1 MEEAEGVGR
10 DLFLV
15 LVEEVWEAVVALVLF
30 LESFLEQL
38 HLLGHIP
45 LDVLFFF
52 LQIEIKFK
60 ICCQNYIFP
69 FFPPR
74 CKITLQWLPRPRLE
88 KLRNLNIEM
97 VTRPEA
103 QCGLMSLCWG

>member
-15 LVEEVWEAVVALVLF
+15 LVEEAGEAVVALVLF

-45 LDVLFFF
+45 
-52 LQIEIKFK
+52 
-60 ICCQNYIFP
+60 
-69 FFPPR
+69 
-74 CKITLQWLPRPRLE
+74 
-88 KLRNLNIEM
+88 
-97 VTRPEA
+97 
-103 QCGLMSLCWG
+103 